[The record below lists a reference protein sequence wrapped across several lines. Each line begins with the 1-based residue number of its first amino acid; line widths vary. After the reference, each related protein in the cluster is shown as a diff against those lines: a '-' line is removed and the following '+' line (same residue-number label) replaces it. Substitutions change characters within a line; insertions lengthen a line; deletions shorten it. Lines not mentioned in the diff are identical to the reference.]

1 MVRKVTQHRPGQARR
16 AMRGSAAVAAVAI
29 GLFPRRRRR
38 PHARLA
44 CGGEPRSSL
53 TARRSSVRGGEHS
66 GRSAMIA
73 AIKWGAVV
81 MLDPWHLAR
90 KYEELYGAV
99 RSFMRQRSQ
108 LGKILP

>member
-1 MVRKVTQHRPGQARR
+1 
-16 AMRGSAAVAAVAI
+16 
-29 GLFPRRRRR
+29 
-38 PHARLA
+38 
-44 CGGEPRSSL
+44 
-53 TARRSSVRGGEHS
+53 
-66 GRSAMIA
+66 MIA